1 MQRMNDDEAWAF
13 LETGER
19 PAVFASVRPDGQPH
33 VVPTWYAVEGRTIVF
48 TTWHTTVKASNLRH
62 DHRVAMTVQD
72 PLPPYD
78 YVALEGTAELID
90 DLEDCRAISTRLGA
104 KYMGDD
110 RADEFGRRNGVQ
122 GELVVRVTPTRIHG
136 FRGVAS

>member
-1 MQRMNDDEAWAF
+1 MSEDEAWAF
-13 LETGER
+13 LETGDR
-19 PAVFASVRPDGQPH
+19 PAVFASVRADGRPH

-62 DHRVAMTVQD
+62 DGRVAMTVQD
-72 PLPPYD
+72 PVPPYD

-90 DLEDCRAISTRLGA
+90 DLADCRAISTRLGA
-104 KYMGDD
+104 KYMGAD
-110 RADEFGRRNGVQ
+110 RADEFGERNGVA

>member
-1 MQRMNDDEAWAF
+1 MSEDEAWAF
-13 LETGER
+13 LETGDR
-19 PAVFASVRPDGQPH
+19 PAVFASVRADGRPH

-62 DHRVAMTVQD
+62 DTRVAMTIQD
-72 PLPPYD
+72 PVPPYD

-90 DLEDCRAISTRLGA
+90 DLADCRAISTRLGA
-104 KYMGDD
+104 KYMGAD
-110 RADEFGRRNGVQ
+110 RAEEFGERNGVA

>member
-1 MQRMNDDEAWAF
+1 MTEDEAWAF
-13 LETGER
+13 LETGDR
-19 PAVFASVRPDGQPH
+19 PAVFASVRADGRPH

-62 DHRVAMTVQD
+62 DGRVAMTIQD
-72 PLPPYD
+72 PVPPYD

-90 DLEDCRAISTRLGA
+90 DLADCRAISTRLGA
-104 KYMGDD
+104 KYMGAD
-110 RADEFGRRNGVQ
+110 RAEEFGKRNGVA

>member
-1 MQRMNDDEAWAF
+1 MTEDEAWAF
-13 LETGER
+13 LETGDR
-19 PAVFASVRPDGQPH
+19 PAVLASVRADGRPH

-62 DHRVAMTVQD
+62 DGRVAMTIQD
-72 PLPPYD
+72 PVPPYD

-90 DLEDCRAISTRLGA
+90 DIADCRAISTRLGA
-104 KYMGDD
+104 KYMGAD
-110 RADEFGRRNGVQ
+110 RAEEFGERNGVA